1 MAMHSLTHTFLVPIV
16 ACLLCSPNFTIAG
29 STTWCIN
36 MRLKVCTHENDK
48 ARNCAVRVSSTC
60 VFSMENT
67 VLAFDAVCL

>member
-1 MAMHSLTHTFLVPIV
+1 MAMHSLTYTFLVPIV
-16 ACLLCSPNFTIAG
+16 LCSPNFTIAG
-29 STTWCIN
+29 STTWCILFLP
-36 MRLKVCTHENDK
+36 LKVCAHENDK